1 MDLMINGL
9 KFLSYTVMLN
19 NSIRFTFRLMFG
31 FVIAFSISNAVFA
44 SDARSDFFEKKIRP
58 VLVMHCY
65 ECHSAKSASK
75 GKLKGGLALDTR
87 KGLLQG
93 GENGP
98 AIIPGKPSDSMLIK
112 SIKYSGLEMP
122 PDGKLSPSVIADFE
136 KWVADGAYDPREGE
150 ILKTKQGL
158 SIEEGKKFWS
168 FMPPRGNEIPKVRL
182 NDWASDPVDFFI
194 LAKMESQK
202 LTPSPKVNA
211 NTLLRRLYY
220 DLTGLPPTE
229 SESASFLQAFSV
241 NPEQAKSEL
250 VDSLLSSQHFG
261 EKWGRHWLDVAR
273 YADSNGRDRNI
284 YNYHAWRYRDYVI
297 DSFNRDVPFDQF
309 IREQIAGD
317 LLPTKSPLE
326 RDRNL
331 IATGFLSLGS
341 KAFEESKPEVFRM
354 DVIDEQIELVGRSV
368 LGLSVGC
375 ARCHNHKFDPIP
387 TSDYYALAGIFRST
401 QPLYGYS
408 PKGIKATAFA
418 HTELQAVGPDAE
430 KLGPAGL
437 AYFAKLQEL
446 TLAQNVSR
454 SDRYRVVRRLS
465 AAKIDIKKPDADKS
479 RLEAEITRMET
490 EIKDWDVKVKAN
502 ETALQKAIDNPPPMP
517 GWAMA
522 VRDREKIED
531 CKIHV
536 RGETTNLGDT
546 VSRGTLQ
553 VVSLAGNPMMPKN
566 QSGRRELADWLVDR
580 RNPLTARVYVNRV
593 WQQLFGRGLV
603 STPDDFGVNGARAS
617 HPELLDHLALR
628 FMEQGWSTK
637 KLVRAL
643 VLCSTYL
650 QGGPDESPLNAKS
663 IDPDN
668 IYLSYMRPR
677 RLQAESLR
685 DAIMQVAGSLDR
697 APLQPEKAFLA
708 KYNPYRED
716 EYRTFQPL
724 FTPEQVEH
732 MHRSVYLPV
741 VRGVLPE
748 VFQLFDFASP
758 DRPTSQR
765 EESIV
770 PAQSLYFMNNP
781 WVIAQAGLLSAH
793 LSSDEK
799 IDDAARV
806 RTIYRRAYSREPSP
820 RELSRALDYLNQPE
834 SLVPDPKS
842 KKSLDEKQLRIAR
855 LTSFCQIVFASAEF
869 RYFR

>member
-1 MDLMINGL
+1 
-9 KFLSYTVMLN
+9 
-19 NSIRFTFRLMFG
+19 
-31 FVIAFSISNAVFA
+31 
-44 SDARSDFFEKKIRP
+44 
-58 VLVMHCY
+58 
-65 ECHSAKSASK
+65 
-75 GKLKGGLALDTR
+75 
-87 KGLLQG
+87 
-93 GENGP
+93 
-98 AIIPGKPSDSMLIK
+98 
-112 SIKYSGLEMP
+112 
-122 PDGKLSPSVIADFE
+122 
-136 KWVADGAYDPREGE
+136 
-150 ILKTKQGL
+150 
-158 SIEEGKKFWS
+158 
-168 FMPPRGNEIPKVRL
+168 
-182 NDWASDPVDFFI
+182 
-194 LAKMESQK
+194 
-202 LTPSPKVNA
+202 
-211 NTLLRRLYY
+211 
-220 DLTGLPPTE
+220 
-229 SESASFLQAFSV
+229 
-241 NPEQAKSEL
+241 
-250 VDSLLSSQHFG
+250 
-261 EKWGRHWLDVAR
+261 
-273 YADSNGRDRNI
+273 
-284 YNYHAWRYRDYVI
+284 
-297 DSFNRDVPFDQF
+297 
-309 IREQIAGD
+309 
-317 LLPTKSPLE
+317 
-326 RDRNL
+326 
-331 IATGFLSLGS
+331 
-341 KAFEESKPEVFRM
+341 M

-479 RLEAEITRMET
+479 RLEAEITKMET

-820 RELSRALDYLNQPE
+820 RELSRALDYLNHPE

-842 KKSLDEKQLRIAR
+842 KKSMDEKQLRIER